1 MFDMVLDTFP
11 NHTVVASNIQ
21 ALCLFLLQGIGS
33 VRASPRKDKLT
44 QTFFFPCFVKSFAP

>member
-11 NHTVVASNIQ
+11 NHTVVASNMQ
-21 ALCLFLLQGIGS
+21 ALCLFLLQAIGS

-44 QTFFFPCFVKSFAP
+44 QTFFFPCFVK